1 MPWYILVEITMFS
14 KSVLLTVVVVCMRA
28 RVDGVVRSSTKLY
41 GLTSK
46 ESVLLTVTV
55 VRTSDLKVELIVVA

>member
-1 MPWYILVEITMFS
+1 MFS